1 MNFMKEN
8 PKIRVILIAVN
19 FLLALF
25 FVITGWKMT
34 GEMIGLIKMLIGV
47 AFLLVSLKV
56 YNITFEDPKKKKQQ
70 FS

>member
-34 GEMIGLIKMLIGV
+34 GEMIGLI
-47 AFLLVSLKV
+47 
-56 YNITFEDPKKKKQQ
+56 
-70 FS
+70 

>member
-1 MNFMKEN
+1 MEFMKEN

-34 GEMIGLIKMLIGV
+34 GEMMGLVKMLVGV
-47 AFLLVSLKV
+47 AFLLIALKV
-56 YNITFEDPKKKKQQ
+56 YNITFEDPKKKK
-70 FS
+70 

>member
-1 MNFMKEN
+1 MNFMKVN
-8 PKIRVILIAVN
+8 PKIRVILIAVS

-56 YNITFEDPKKKKQQ
+56 YNITFEDPKKKK
-70 FS
+70 

>member
-1 MNFMKEN
+1 MEFMKEN

-34 GEMIGLIKMLIGV
+34 GQMIGLIKMLVGV
-47 AFLLVSLKV
+47 VFLLISLKV
-56 YNITFEDPKKKKQQ
+56 YNIAFEDPKKKK
-70 FS
+70 

>member
-1 MNFMKEN
+1 MEFMKEN

-34 GEMIGLIKMLIGV
+34 GQMIGLIKMLVGV
-47 AFLLVSLKV
+47 AFLLIALKV
-56 YNITFEDPKKKKQQ
+56 YNVAFEDPKKKK
-70 FS
+70 

>member
-47 AFLLVSLKV
+47 AFLLASLKV
-56 YNITFEDPKKKKQQ
+56 YNITFEDLKKKK
-70 FS
+70 

>member
-56 YNITFEDPKKKKQQ
+56 YNISFEDSKKKK
-70 FS
+70 

>member
-25 FVITGWKMT
+25 FVITGCKMT
-34 GEMIGLIKMLIGV
+34 GEMIGLMKMLIGV

-56 YNITFEDPKKKKQQ
+56 YNITFEDPKKKK
-70 FS
+70 

>member
-1 MNFMKEN
+1 MEFMKEN
-8 PKIRVILIAVN
+8 PKIRVLLIIVN

-34 GEMIGLIKMLIGV
+34 GQMIGLIKMMIGV

-56 YNITFEDPKKKKQQ
+56 YNITFEEPKKKKK
-70 FS
+70 

>member
-47 AFLLVSLKV
+47 AFLLASLKV
-56 YNITFEDPKKKKQQ
+56 
-70 FS
+70 